1 VYKRREYCYNS
12 SIEETHVIDRY
23 EAAEIA
29 RIWSEENKYRKWLDV
44 EMAVCETWAEMG
56 QVPAASLKNIREN
69 IAFDRGRI
77 GQIEKK
83 VKHDVIAF
91 LTSLEESIGRD
102 SAYIHKGITS
112 YDVVDTALSLLIQES
127 LALVLSKSGELAK
140 TILEMAF
147 AYKDLP
153 AIGRTHGIHAE
164 PIVFGCKFLL
174 WHEEMERDRRR
185 LLRAKEVT
193 AVGKISGSVG
203 TYIHFPASGE
213 EKALQ
218 RLGLRACRVSSQIIQ
233 RDRHAEVILA
243 LALLGTTLEKIAVE
257 IRHLQ
262 KTEALEVEEPFSR
275 GQKGSSSM
283 PHKRN
288 PVRCER
294 ISGLA
299 RILRGHAAVALENN
313 ILWHERDISHSS
325 AERIIFPDSFHL
337 AVFMLDDMNDI
348 LKNLAVYPENIR
360 RNLELTHEVYFS
372 QKVLTLLLDKGLAR
386 QQAYELVQ
394 NMALRSWQEK
404 RSFRELVLADPAILA
419 VCAAAELE
427 KAFSL
432 EEMLAGTRDIF
443 KRFTR
448 EA

>member
-1 VYKRREYCYNS
+1 ML
-12 SIEETHVIDRY
+12 DRY
-23 EAAEIA
+23 EAAEISG
-29 RIWSEENKYRKWLDV
+29 IWNEENKYRTWLNV
-44 EMAVCETWAEMG
+44 ELAITETWAEMG
-56 QVPAASLKNIREN
+56 EVPAASLKNIREN
-69 IAFDRGRI
+69 AAVVTSRI
-77 GQIEKK
+77 HEIEKK

-91 LTSLEESIGRD
+91 LTSLEESIGKD
-102 SAYIHKGITS
+102 SAYVHKGITS

-127 LALVLSKSGELAK
+127 MAIVIEKTAVLEKVL
-140 TILEMAF
+140 LEKAM

-164 PIVFGCKFLL
+164 PITFGCKFLI
-174 WHEEMERDRRR
+174 WHDEMERNRQR
-185 LLRAKEVT
+185 LLRAKEIT

-213 EKALQ
+213 ERALHK
-218 RLGLRACRVSSQIIQ
+218 LGLQACRVSSQIIQ
-233 RDRHAEVILA
+233 RDRHAEVIWV
-243 LALLGTTLEKIAVE
+243 LALLGTGLEKIAVE

-262 KTEALEVEEPFSR
+262 KTEALEMEEPFSR

-294 ISGLA
+294 LSGLA
-299 RILRGHAAVALENN
+299 RILRGHSAVALENN

-337 AVFMLDDMNDI
+337 AVFMLDDMIGI
-348 LKNLAVYPENIR
+348 LKDLAVYPENIR

-372 QKVLTLLLDKGLAR
+372 QKILTLLLDKGLPR
-386 QQAYELVQ
+386 QRAYELVQ
-394 NMALRSWQEK
+394 EQALKSWQEK
-404 RSFRELVLADPAILA
+404 RSFRDLILADPAIRALCPA
-419 VCAAAELE
+419 GELE

-432 EEMLAGTRDIF
+432 EGLLSGIDDIF
-443 KRFTR
+443 ARF
-448 EA
+448 AIKG